1 MYEKRFLACG
11 LVAALFL
18 GGCSSYPGWI
28 ASSGPNLSQ
37 ITDQD
42 KIDSPILLVNID
54 GAVVRQL
61 SAAQK
66 KDFFAEFLATEAPPK
81 YTVGA
86 GDALEIAV
94 WEAPPAA
101 LFGASVLDARAG
113 LTSTRQTTFPEQI
126 VNDNGIINVPFAGA
140 IKVVGFTPQQIE
152 KTIEARL
159 ARKANQPQV
168 LVRVLRNATSNA
180 TVVGEVANSMRLP
193 LTPKGER
200 VLDAIAAA
208 GGVRQPIGKI
218 TIQVSR
224 AGKVFSMPLE
234 SVIQDPLQN
243 IYLQPGDVLTAL
255 FQPLSFTVLGAT
267 GRNEEISFEAQ
278 GITLA
283 QALAR
288 SGGLRDNQSDARGVF
303 IFRFEDPDAVRNA
316 GGTATTPD
324 GKVPLV
330 YQLNLKDPSSF
341 LVAQN
346 FPVKNKDVIY
356 VANAPSAELQKFLNI
371 LTSSIYSI
379 SATVDLGK

>member
-1 MYEKRFLACG
+1 MYKKRFLACG
-11 LVAALFL
+11 LVAVLLL

-42 KIDSPILLVNID
+42 KIDNPILLVNID

-61 SAAQK
+61 AAAQK
-66 KDFFAEFLATEAPPK
+66 KDFFAKSLATENPPK

-86 GDALEIAV
+86 GDTLEIAV

-101 LFGASVLDARAG
+101 LFGASVVDARAG

-126 VNDNGIINVPFAGA
+126 VNDNGFINVPFAGA

-180 TVVGEVANSMRLP
+180 TVVGEVATSMRLP

-200 VLDAIAAA
+200 LLDAIAAA

-218 TIQVSR
+218 TVQVSR
-224 AGKVFSMPLE
+224 DGKVFSMPLE

-267 GRNEEISFEAQ
+267 GKNEEISFEAQ

-303 IFRFEDPDAVRNA
+303 IFRFEDPDAIRSA
-316 GGTATTPD
+316 DGAATTPE

-341 LVAQN
+341 LVAQS